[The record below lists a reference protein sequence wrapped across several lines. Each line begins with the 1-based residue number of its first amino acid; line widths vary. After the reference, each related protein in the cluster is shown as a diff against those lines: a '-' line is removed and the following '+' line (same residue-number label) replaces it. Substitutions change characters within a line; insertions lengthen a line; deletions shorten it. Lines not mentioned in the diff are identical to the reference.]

1 MQTEQL
7 TSLELKDGQ
16 VMVVHKDM
24 RCEMSYDTIVRDVFD
39 IQSPFSHATGQK
51 IEKFRQMQGLIRDN
65 KPWDKEQFKLL
76 VNDIAS
82 RGVELEG
89 VMRREIQSL
98 ERRIGKGLDLWTK

>member
-1 MQTEQL
+1 
-7 TSLELKDGQ
+7 
-16 VMVVHKDM
+16 
-24 RCEMSYDTIVRDVFD
+24 
-39 IQSPFSHATGQK
+39 
-51 IEKFRQMQGLIRDN
+51 MQGLIRDK
-65 KPWDKEQFKLL
+65 KPWDKEAFKNL